1 MKNTRLD
8 NPDIIEKDER
18 LVELDGIVTEVKESE
33 EWEVVQMDLI
43 EFGIE
48 KGKTVGMAE
57 AVINCL
63 EDYGIVPDNIQELI
77 FAEKDLDT
85 LKQWVKLSARAGSQE
100 GFLAQI

>member
-1 MKNTRLD
+1 MENTRLD

-85 LKQWVKLSARAGSQE
+85 LKQWVKLSARAGSLE

>member
-85 LKQWVKLSARAGSQE
+85 LKQWVKLSARAGSLE
-100 GFLAQI
+100 GFLAPI

>member
-77 FAEKDLDT
+77 LAEKDLDT
-85 LKQWVKLSARAGSQE
+85 LKQWVKLSARAGSLE

>member
-63 EDYGIVPDNIQELI
+63 EDYGIVPDNIKELI
-77 FAEKDLDT
+77 FEEKDLDT
-85 LKQWVKLSARAGSQE
+85 LKQWVKLSARAGSLE

>member
-85 LKQWVKLSARAGSQE
+85 LKQWVKLSARAGSLE